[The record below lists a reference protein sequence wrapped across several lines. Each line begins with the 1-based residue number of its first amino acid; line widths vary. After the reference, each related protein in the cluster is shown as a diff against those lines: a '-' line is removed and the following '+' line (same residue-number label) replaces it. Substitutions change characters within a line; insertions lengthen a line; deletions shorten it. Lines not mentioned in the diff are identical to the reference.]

1 MKKYIGTKIIE
12 AAPAIKV
19 DGKIYHPGTMLPV
32 GTEAEQGYKVV
43 YPDGYES
50 WSPKAA
56 FEEAYR
62 EADGMPFGLAIEA
75 IKKGKKAARRGWNG
89 KEQYIELAENISYLN
104 RSGEQINAEHKDSG
118 SAAIAFVGTRGVQLG
133 WLASQSD
140 MLSDDWFIV
149 EE

>member
-12 AAPAIKV
+12 AVPAIRV
-19 DGKIYHPGTMLPV
+19 NGKIYHPGTMLPL
-32 GTEAEQGYKVV
+32 GTQAEQGYKVV

-50 WSPKAA
+50 WSPKDV

-62 EADGMPFGLAIEA
+62 PTGGMPFSLAIEA
-75 IKKGKKAARRGWNG
+75 IKKGKKAARKGWNG
-89 KEQYIELAENISYLN
+89 KEQYIELATNISYKN
-104 RSGEQINAEHKDSG
+104 AVGEQINAEHLDCG

-140 MLSDDWFIV
+140 MLSDDWVIV
-149 EE
+149 ED

>member
-19 DGKIYHPGTMLPV
+19 DGKIYHTGTMFPV

-104 RSGEQINAEHKDSG
+104 RFGEQINAEHKDCG

>member
-1 MKKYIGTKIIE
+1 MKKYIGTKIVE

-19 DGKIYHPGTMLPV
+19 DGKIYHPDTMLPV

-75 IKKGKKAARRGWNG
+75 IKKGKRAARRGWNG

>member
-43 YPDGYES
+43 YSDGYES

-75 IKKGKKAARRGWNG
+75 IKKGKRAARRGWNG